1 MAHPGDAIVI
11 PGRALEPSCVVPWER
26 GPSAATVSGTDT
38 RCPAGGPM
46 RNLDILRRYLPD
58 AGIDLVY
65 LDPPWDG

>member
-1 MAHPGDAIVI
+1 
-11 PGRALEPSCVVPWER
+11 VPRER

-38 RCPAGGPM
+38 RSPAGGPM
-46 RNLDILRRYLPD
+46 SNLDILRRYLPD